1 MFTKVKTF
9 NVNTKLFNKK
19 EVAQDATNLEGRFRK
34 SRNHKN
40 HVANINFYF
49 DNSKYFIHNCIFLT
63 LSSLHNAFCLHY
75 DA

>member
-19 EVAQDATNLEGRFRK
+19 EVGAGCYQLEGRFRK

-49 DNSKYFIHNCIFLT
+49 DNSKYFIHNCIFFNIIVT
-63 LSSLHNAFCLHY
+63 A
-75 DA
+75 

>member
-9 NVNTKLFNKK
+9 NVNTKLF
-19 EVAQDATNLEGRFRK
+19 K

-49 DNSKYFIHNCIFLT
+49 DNSKYFIHNCIFFNIIVT
-63 LSSLHNAFCLHY
+63 TPELSPTF
-75 DA
+75 